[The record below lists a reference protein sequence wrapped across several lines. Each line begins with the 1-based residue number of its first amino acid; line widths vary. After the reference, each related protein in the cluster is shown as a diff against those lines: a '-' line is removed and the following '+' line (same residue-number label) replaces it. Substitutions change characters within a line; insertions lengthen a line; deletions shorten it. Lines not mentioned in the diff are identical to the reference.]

1 VELQEERLP
10 EFTLDHGVVEFL
22 VGGELL
28 AFFAGKLREGAA
40 RNALVDVQPERVDL
54 REPDPVLPCSDRDD
68 APRRRA
74 ADVRTP
80 RRTFAT
86 PYL

>member
-1 VELQEERLP
+1 MELQEERLP
-10 EFTLDHGVVEFL
+10 EFTGDDGVVEFL

-28 AFFAGKLREGAA
+28 AVLASKLREGAA

-54 REPDPVLPCSDRDD
+54 REPDPVSPCSDRDE
-68 APRRRA
+68 ALRRRA